1 MQRRDIDDMYFL
13 CMPRSSWLICVQKS
27 VQIINS
33 RVTYK
38 RHWNWFIDGINTGN
52 HGDFGVA
59 LQSMNRE
66 CTVLLWCELLIC
78 LWMYYIVASSSMG
91 AMWGMEFPLIQAS
104 PMCAGALKVRNVL
117 PVALLNFASSAR
129 LPCLHTEDL
138 QNTQCSLCSH
148 LPHQHLATEL
158 LQIWF
163 IAPVFTWSMFK
174 ESWWIILHVKI
185 HQ

>member
-1 MQRRDIDDMYFL
+1 MFRKVYRLLTVGLLIKDTETDLLMALIQVIMGILELPCKAWIENVLCYFDVSFL
-13 CMPRSSWLICVQKS
+13 FA
-27 VQIINS
+27 
-33 RVTYK
+33 Y
-38 RHWNWFIDGINTGN
+38 G
-52 HGDFGVA
+52 
-59 LQSMNRE
+59 
-66 CTVLLWCELLIC
+66 CTVLWLLAVWVQCGAWNSHSFRQAQCVLVLWR
-78 LWMYYIVASSSMG
+78 SG
-91 AMWGMEFPLIQAS
+91 D
-104 PMCAGALKVRNVL
+104 VL